1 MKAICSREQLLKHVN
16 IRHVERP
23 NGNGDVPSNIAFV
36 YSEFDESVVYMNVL
50 WFLNSDLVT
59 MLPLPFFCPH
69 L

>member
-1 MKAICSREQLLKHVN
+1 MKAICSREQLLKLVN

-50 WFLNSDLVT
+50 WFLNSD
-59 MLPLPFFCPH
+59 
-69 L
+69 